1 MQTSLS
7 IGILAAALVSGA
19 ASATEITV
27 GESRLVIDVEFWGRY
42 RIVSEQPGGGNEDV
56 ISFGDPVHGKFRIF
70 PSNAPTPQNT
80 SAFLDLQAAK
90 VYGSETGGH
99 PPTGASFVTSQ
110 WLSPFPK
117 SPLPVGITHQVSPF
131 PGSAP
136 NDYVILGDGVRFR
149 ASEPKKDWFQVADQF
164 SPSSPDDTRSGETLS
179 ISVVSP
185 LDFLDGLGLDQA
197 FELNDLQETKGTSTY
212 GYFRAKVSDTAVA
225 FSDFVVDRLR
235 VTPHVCRM

>member
-70 PSNAPTPQNT
+70 PGNAPTPQNT

-90 VYGSETGGH
+90 VYG
-99 PPTGASFVTSQ
+99 
-110 WLSPFPK
+110 
-117 SPLPVGITHQVSPF
+117 
-131 PGSAP
+131 
-136 NDYVILGDGVRFR
+136 
-149 ASEPKKDWFQVADQF
+149 
-164 SPSSPDDTRSGETLS
+164 
-179 ISVVSP
+179 
-185 LDFLDGLGLDQA
+185 
-197 FELNDLQETKGTSTY
+197 
-212 GYFRAKVSDTAVA
+212 
-225 FSDFVVDRLR
+225 
-235 VTPHVCRM
+235 